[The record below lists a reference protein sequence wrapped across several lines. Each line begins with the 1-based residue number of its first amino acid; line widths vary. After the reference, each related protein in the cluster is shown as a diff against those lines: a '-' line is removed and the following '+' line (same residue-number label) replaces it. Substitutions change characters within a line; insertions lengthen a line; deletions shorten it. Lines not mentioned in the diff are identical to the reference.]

1 MGLVGNLEDLGLGD
15 ILQIVSL
22 SKKSGVLTLE
32 SGGQNGAIMFLEG
45 QVVRATSTKFK
56 EHLGDLL
63 KKYRLIDESILKQ
76 ALAFQ
81 AEQDEHQPL
90 GKILAEQFSVPADK
104 IEAAIKA
111 KIEKIV
117 YSFFAWTD
125 GVFSFHLEE
134 PEAFGPARLDPLDF
148 MLEQGLS
155 PQWLAVEG
163 RRLASEGRILPD
175 WPGEEPIEDVFSEPP
190 ASFPLPSV
198 EKILP
203 AGLVE
208 KSQPGKAGLLL
219 VIDDDVATCHAL
231 AKAFTLVGY
240 EVETYLRTAEFLEA
254 CDRHIAAGEAPVLLI
269 DLIMPRLDGHGILG
283 GLEVME
289 LVSQKYPQLPL
300 LLMTDHPSAEAE
312 EKSREQGALAVL
324 QKPRK
329 EDVQQPVGVE
339 ILKGL
344 VVSISSLLSRSAGED
359 KEQEYNLGRDLLE
372 DSDMDRSDQTVS
384 QESPGLYLLKGML
397 QELASPLLG
406 GGIILLTLRFA
417 SELMN
422 RAVIFDVRDDELV
435 GLGQFG
441 LDSVTEHA
449 DEMVRKMRLKVSED
463 SVLYQVLTQKIA
475 IKTRLGQAAT
485 DLQLQKQLGGEE
497 AAEVFLGPLVSEG
510 NVVAVLYGD
519 NLPEKKLIGDVEAF
533 EVFLSQAGMA
543 TEKVLL
549 ERRLSRQQTG

>member
-45 QVVRATSTKFK
+45 QVVRATSSQFK
-56 EHLGDLL
+56 EHLGDVLL
-63 KKYRLIDESILKQ
+63 KYRLLAKPDLEQ
-76 ALAFQ
+76 ALEIQ
-81 AEQDEHQPL
+81 AGLNQHQPL
-90 GKILAEQFSVPADK
+90 GSILSQRFGVPREK

-111 KIEKIV
+111 KIERIV

-134 PEAFGPARLDPLDF
+134 PESFGPARLDPLDF

-155 PQWLAVEG
+155 PQWLALEG

-175 WPGEEPIEDVFSEPP
+175 WPGEDRADLFEEGPVSFAIPTVTEKAIPATDSEP
-190 ASFPLPSV
+190 L
-198 EKILP
+198 LD
-203 AGLVE
+203 
-208 KSQPGKAGLLL
+208 AGLLL
-219 VIDDDVATCHAL
+219 IIDDDSPTCNAMS
-231 AKAFTLVGY
+231 KAFTLAGY

-254 CDRHIAAGEAPVLLI
+254 CDRCVSNGLKPALLI

-289 LVSQKYPQLPL
+289 LVRQKYPQLPL

-312 EKSREQGALAVL
+312 EKARDQGALAVL
-324 QKPRK
+324 QKSRK
-329 EDVQQPVGVE
+329 EDVHEPVGIE

-344 VVSISSLLSRSAGED
+344 VVSVSSLLPRQKPDEIDPKYRLGEELLDLSPEEKARQRSA
-359 KEQEYNLGRDLLE
+359 
-372 DSDMDRSDQTVS
+372 V
-384 QESPGLYLLKGML
+384 ESPGLYLLKGML

-422 RAVIFDVRDDELV
+422 RAVIFDVRDDYLV

-441 LDSVTEHA
+441 LDSETEHA
-449 DEMVRKMRLKVSED
+449 DEMVRKMRLQVTAD
-463 SVLYQVLTQKIA
+463 SILNQVLTRKVA
-475 IKTRLGQAAT
+475 MKTRLSNDPT
-485 DLQLQKQLGGEE
+485 DIQLQEQLGGGE
-497 AAEVFLGPLVSEG
+497 ASEIFLGPLVSEG
-510 NVVAVLYGD
+510 KVVAILYGD
-519 NLPEKKLIGDVEAF
+519 NLPDKKSIGDVEAF
-533 EVFLSQAGMA
+533 EVFISQAGMA
-543 TEKVLL
+543 MEKVLL
-549 ERRLSRQQTG
+549 ERRLSGQKK

>member
-22 SKKSGVLTLE
+22 SKKSGVLTLD
-32 SGGQNGAIMFLEG
+32 SGGQNGSIMFLEG
-45 QVVRATSTKFK
+45 QVVRATSSQFK
-56 EHLGDLL
+56 EHLGDILQ
-63 KKYRLIDESILKQ
+63 KYRLIERTDLEQ
-76 ALAFQ
+76 ALEIQ
-81 AEQDEHQPL
+81 SDLDHHQPL
-90 GKILAEQFSVPADK
+90 GSILSQHFGVSQEK

-111 KIEKIV
+111 KIERIV

-134 PEAFGPARLDPLDF
+134 PEAFGTARLDPLDF

-163 RRLASEGRILPD
+163 RRMVTEGRLLAD
-175 WPGEEPIEDVFSEPP
+175 WPGEDRVEDVFEEAPV
-190 ASFPLPSV
+190 SFPVPGV
-198 EKILP
+198 AKQP
-203 AGLVE
+203 ATDTVAE
-208 KSQPGKAGLLL
+208 QAVSDAGMLLI
-219 VIDDDVATCHAL
+219 IDDDSQTSRAMS
-231 AKAFTLVGY
+231 KAFMLAGY
-240 EVETYLRTAEFLEA
+240 EVETYPRTAEFLEA
-254 CDRHIAAGEAPVLLI
+254 CDRCVKKNLQPALLI

-300 LLMTDHPSAEAE
+300 LLMTDHFSVEAE
-312 EKSREQGALAVL
+312 EKAHQQGALAVL

-329 EDVQQPVGVE
+329 EDVHDPVGIEV
-339 ILKGL
+339 LKGL
-344 VVSISSLLSRSAGED
+344 VTSVLSLLPRQNLVETD
-359 KEQEYNLGRDLLE
+359 KDYNLGDDLL
-372 DSDMDRSDQTVS
+372 DVS
-384 QESPGLYLLKGML
+384 AEEKALRQPSSESPGLYLLKGML

-422 RAVIFDVRDDELV
+422 RAVIFDVRDDYLV

-449 DEMVRKMRLKVSED
+449 DEMVRKMRLQVSAD
-463 SVLYQVLTQKIA
+463 SVLNQVLTEKVA
-475 IKTRLGQAAT
+475 MKTKLGNGST
-485 DLQLQKQLGGEE
+485 DCQLRDQLGGEE
-497 AAEVFLGPLVSEG
+497 ASEIFLGPLVSEG
-510 NVVAVLYGD
+510 KVVAILYGD

-533 EVFLSQAGMA
+533 EVFISQAGLAM
-543 TEKVLL
+543 EKVLL
-549 ERRLSRQQTG
+549 ERRLSGQKTG